1 MYGREVGG
9 ETLTF
14 GVSGKLILNNLV
26 MFDDQ
31 TRSYWSQAFS
41 EAIDG
46 PMKGARLEMVPSQ
59 LMDWRLWRE
68 LHPDTLVLDKD
79 GGYRSDVYASYYR
92 SRNAGIIGRKV
103 NDDRLQLKEFV
114 VGLEIGGVKKAYPY
128 RELSLTPIVND
139 TVGGREVV
147 VTFDA
152 VGAAGAVWDRT
163 VDGQTLTFQPV
174 QGGSETV
181 VMREDETGTLWQ
193 ALTGRALEGP
203 LAGSRL
209 EQVATTPSFWF
220 AWIDLF
226 PDTDVYGPSLVE

>member
-1 MYGREVGG
+1 VYRREVGG

-14 GVSGKLILNNLV
+14 GVSGKLMLNNLV

-31 TRSYWSQAFS
+31 SRSYWSRAFS
-41 EAIDG
+41 EAVEG
-46 PMKGARLEMVPSQ
+46 PMKGTRLELVPSQ

-79 GGYRSDVYASYYR
+79 GGYRSDIYASYYR
-92 SRNAGIIGRKV
+92 NRSAGIIGRKV
-103 NDDRLQLKEFV
+103 SDDRLQLKEFV
-114 VGLEIGGVKKAYPY
+114 VGLEIGGAKKAYPY

-139 TVGGREVV
+139 TVGGRDVV

-152 VGAAGAVWDRT
+152 GSAAGAVWDRT

-174 QGGSETV
+174 QDGSETV
-181 VMREDETGTLWQ
+181 VMRDDETGTLWQ

-203 LAGSRL
+203 LTGSQL
-209 EQVATTPSFWF
+209 EQVATTPAFWF

-226 PDTDVYGPSLVE
+226 PDTDVYRPSLVE